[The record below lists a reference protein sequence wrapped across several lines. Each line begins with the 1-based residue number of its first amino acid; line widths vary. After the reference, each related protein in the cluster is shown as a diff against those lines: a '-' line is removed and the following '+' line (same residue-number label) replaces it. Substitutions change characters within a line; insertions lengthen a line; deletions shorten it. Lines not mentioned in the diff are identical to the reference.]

1 MPLYK
6 LSADAKSDLKRIY
19 KYGCEVFGE
28 AQADQYFEAFF
39 ERFAILADDPFL
51 YPAAEEI
58 GSGVRKSVCGRDTI
72 YYELTDD
79 GVIIQFILG
88 RQDIAEAITR
98 HS

>member
-1 MPLYK
+1 MPHYR
-6 LSADAKSDLKRIY
+6 LSEDAKTDLKRIY
-19 KYGCEVFGE
+19 MYGCEVFGE
-28 AQADQYFEAFF
+28 SQADKYFEAFF

-72 YYELTDD
+72 YYEPTDD
-79 GVIIQFILG
+79 GVVIQFILG
-88 RQDIAEAITR
+88 RQDIAEAIKR